1 MRQLVTRTNIWTA
14 NFVIHVLRMQHV
26 TARILHV
33 MQAGLPTAQFVRNAA
48 LQIRHVPVLMIT
60 VVCLVSMTKTVNA
73 TCVLITRPVPA
84 GMSIFIANQGII
96 NSRIT
101 MLPNNACHVQIM
113 YAMVKHLSVV
123 ARGII
128 YIIRNGVHL
137 VLPVNIVQPERQL
150 LYVKKAIID
159 QPLEVVWLAQW
170 DIIAH
175 IIPRQPICINIAHL
189 DTIAQ
194 AAVAANAPM
203 TLCALVEKW
212 MK

>member
-1 MRQLVTRTNIWTA
+1 
-14 NFVIHVLRMQHV
+14 
-26 TARILHV
+26 
-33 MQAGLPTAQFVRNAA
+33 
-48 LQIRHVPVLMIT
+48 
-60 VVCLVSMTKTVNA
+60 
-73 TCVLITRPVPA
+73 
-84 GMSIFIANQGII
+84 
-96 NSRIT
+96 

-137 VLPVNIVQPERQL
+137 VVPVNIVQPERQL
-150 LYVKKAIID
+150 LYVKKAIIN

-194 AAVAANAPM
+194 AAVAANVPM
-203 TLCALVEKW
+203 ALCVPVEYW